1 MVPGDK
7 SKEFPPKKEG
17 TPRNFR
23 AGLFGT
29 PRLLCLGAVA
39 PSSPLSYAIA
49 QKQKSECI
57 QLLFMLSLHK
67 AETIW
72 TENVE
77 RTEKTN
83 GIERVKIMSLVGH
96 SDYNNWV
103 CGKQLYC
110 TVVNCVIMQSA
121 ALQIDLL
128 CKQLVTT
135 ASSSQQ
141 ECITMTW
148 LATTLLCTFKAQ
160 TITVTTTATI
170 RDTYR
175 LNNHGCCAT
184 ATPLGAQTDTIRH
197 LLRFSFSGALL
208 AMLEKSLNTSLKVS
222 SAKKQQNAKCQI

>member
-1 MVPGDK
+1 M
-7 SKEFPPKKEG
+7 
-17 TPRNFR
+17 
-23 AGLFGT
+23 AGLIGT

-49 QKQKSECI
+49 QKQQEWVHSTVVHA
-57 QLLFMLSLHK
+57 QLHK

-83 GIERVKIMSLVGH
+83 GIEHVKIMSLVGH

-135 ASSSQQ
+135 ASSQQ

-197 LLRFSFSGALL
+197 LLRFSLSGALL

-222 SAKKQQNAKCQI
+222 SAKKNNKMQNVKFSITNHFHHLNY